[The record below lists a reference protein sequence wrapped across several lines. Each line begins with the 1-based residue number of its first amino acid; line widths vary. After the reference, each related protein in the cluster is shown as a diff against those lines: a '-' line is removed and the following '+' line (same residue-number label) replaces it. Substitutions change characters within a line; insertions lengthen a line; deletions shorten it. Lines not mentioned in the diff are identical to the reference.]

1 MWVLT
6 LEEVAAAMG
15 GRILGRAA
23 VPTVSGVCT
32 DSRQLTPGSLFF
44 ALTGERFDGHAYV
57 DDVLA
62 RGAAAAVVKD
72 WSQVDRA
79 HHESGRLIKVA
90 DPVEA
95 LNRLAG
101 WYRRQIAATVVG
113 VVGSNGKTSTKDMI
127 AAVLGAK
134 KRGRAATASFN
145 NSIGVPL
152 TLLSVE
158 PADEFVVLEIGTN
171 HPGEVAALGR
181 MARPDMAVITSIGEE
196 HLEFFGSVE
205 SVAEEEYSLL
215 GTMSRRGFAAISQQA
230 AGYAPLGAREQ
241 YTTLV
246 YGTGAEA
253 DLRATDVATEGNE
266 KGFSFQRFKVNGRFE
281 YRLPVLGSH
290 NVVNALGAI
299 AIGTR
304 LRLSH
309 EEMAAALL
317 GVRLPPMRMQ
327 RSTVGGIT
335 IINDAYNANP
345 SSMRAAF
352 EVMNH
357 LPDAGRKVFILGDMR
372 ELGTRAVACHQA
384 VGREAGRSTADVIIA
399 AGAYARVLADGAI
412 STAGAAK
419 RVYAFPTV
427 EAAAEKIGTL
437 VELGD
442 IVLLKASRAV
452 RLERLVDLLALDIT
466 RRCPGPAGAPVDVAQ
481 PPPAVSEAPA
491 AGGAD
496 RREPMMRERRG
507 QR

>member
-1 MWVLT
+1 

-15 GRILGRAA
+15 GKILGRAA
-23 VPTVSGVCT
+23 VPTVSGVGT
-32 DSRQLTPGSLFF
+32 DSRQLTLGSLFF

-57 DDVLA
+57 DDVLE

-72 WSQVDRA
+72 LSQVDRA

-246 YGTGAEA
+246 YGTGADA
-253 DLRATDVATEGNE
+253 DLRATGVQTDARG
-266 KGFSFQRFKVNGRFE
+266 QRFKVNGRFE

-327 RSTVGGIT
+327 RSTVGGVT

-437 VELGD
+437 VEPGD

-452 RLERLVDLLALDIT
+452 RLERLVDSLALDIT
-466 RRCPGPAGAPVDVAQ
+466 RRCPGPAGAPASD
-481 PPPAVSEAPA
+481 PPGEARTS
-491 AGGAD
+491 GS
-496 RREPMMRERRG
+496 R
-507 QR
+507 

>member
-1 MWVLT
+1 
-6 LEEVAAAMG
+6 
-15 GRILGRAA
+15 
-23 VPTVSGVCT
+23 
-32 DSRQLTPGSLFF
+32 
-44 ALTGERFDGHAYV
+44 
-57 DDVLA
+57 
-62 RGAAAAVVKD
+62 
-72 WSQVDRA
+72 
-79 HHESGRLIKVA
+79 
-90 DPVEA
+90 
-95 LNRLAG
+95 
-101 WYRRQIAATVVG
+101 
-113 VVGSNGKTSTKDMI
+113 
-127 AAVLGAK
+127 
-134 KRGRAATASFN
+134 
-145 NSIGVPL
+145 
-152 TLLSVE
+152 
-158 PADEFVVLEIGTN
+158 
-171 HPGEVAALGR
+171 

-205 SVAEEEYSLL
+205 SVAEEEYSVL

-246 YGTGAEA
+246 YGTGADA
-253 DLRATDVATEGNE
+253 DLRATDVQTDARG
-266 KGFSFQRFKVNGRFE
+266 QRFKVNGRFE
-281 YRLPVLGSH
+281 YCLPVLGSH

-327 RSTVGGIT
+327 RSTVGGVT

-372 ELGTRAVACHQA
+372 ELGARAVACHQA

-437 VELGD
+437 VEPGD

-452 RLERLVDLLALDIT
+452 RLERLVDSLALDIT
-466 RRCPGPAGAPVDVAQ
+466 RRCPGPAGAPAPE
-481 PPPAVSEAPA
+481 PPGEART
-491 AGGAD
+491 AGS
-496 RREPMMRERRG
+496 R
-507 QR
+507 